1 MCSEADWTTEWPVG
15 GARRLVLREVGSDS
29 QQSGL
34 KDTGEIMQDLV
45 SEGKEI
51 RFYLNVLGSD
61 LSFKQK

>member
-1 MCSEADWTTEWPVG
+1 MCSEADWTRAWPVG

-51 RFYLNVLGSD
+51 RFY
-61 LSFKQK
+61 FKCVR